1 MKYIQNNGRY
11 AIAFPIVKNG
21 KEIKIELDRKR
32 IFMDTGNIAT
42 SGITAVEDADLE
54 ELKKIKRFNNMLEA
68 GELALTEKSAIE
80 TAETKVANLKKENA
94 ELREQLREQLK
105 ANPKAKEL
113 KEKDDEI
120 KSLKAQI
127 EDLTKDKVKLEEA
140 PTEAPK
146 DETEGF

>member
-80 TAETKVANLKKENA
+80 TAETKVADLKKENA
-94 ELREQLREQLK
+94 ELREQLK
-105 ANPKAKEL
+105 SNPKAKEL

>member
-1 MKYIQNNGRY
+1 MKYIQNPGRY

-80 TAETKVANLKKENA
+80 TAETKVADLKKENA

>member
-42 SGITAVEDADLE
+42 SGITVVEDADLE

-68 GELALTEKSAIE
+68 GELALTEKSVIE
-80 TAETKVANLKKENA
+80 TAETKVADLEKENA
-94 ELREQLREQLK
+94 ELRAKLE

-120 KSLKAQI
+120 VDLKAKL
-127 EDLTKDKVKLEEA
+127 EALTKGEAKQEAKQEEA
-140 PTEAPK
+140 PTEVPK

>member
-42 SGITAVEDADLE
+42 SGITAVEDVDLE

-68 GELALTEKSAIE
+68 GELALTEKSVIE
-80 TAETKVANLKKENA
+80 TAETKVADLEKENA
-94 ELREQLREQLK
+94 ELREQLK

-120 KSLKAQI
+120 ANLKAKL
-127 EDLTKDKVKLEEA
+127 EALTKGEAKQEEA
-140 PTEAPK
+140 PIEVSK

>member
-80 TAETKVANLKKENA
+80 TAETKVADLEKENA
-94 ELREQLREQLK
+94 ELREQLK
-105 ANPKAKEL
+105 ANPKANPKEL

>member
-11 AIAFPIVKNG
+11 AIAFPIIKNG

-42 SGITAVEDADLE
+42 SGITAVEDADFE

-80 TAETKVANLKKENA
+80 TAETKVADLEKENA
-94 ELREQLREQLK
+94 ELREQLK
-105 ANPKAKEL
+105 ANPKAKAKEL

-120 KSLKAQI
+120 ADLKAKL
-127 EDLTKDKVKLEEA
+127 EALTKGEAKQEEA
-140 PTEAPK
+140 PTEVPK

>member
-11 AIAFPIVKNG
+11 AIAFTIVKNG

-80 TAETKVANLKKENA
+80 TAETKVADLEKENA
-94 ELREQLREQLK
+94 ELREQLK

>member
-80 TAETKVANLKKENA
+80 TAETKVADLEKENA
-94 ELREQLREQLK
+94 ELREQLK
-105 ANPKAKEL
+105 ANPKANPKEL

-127 EDLTKDKVKLEEA
+127 EDLTKNKVKLEEA